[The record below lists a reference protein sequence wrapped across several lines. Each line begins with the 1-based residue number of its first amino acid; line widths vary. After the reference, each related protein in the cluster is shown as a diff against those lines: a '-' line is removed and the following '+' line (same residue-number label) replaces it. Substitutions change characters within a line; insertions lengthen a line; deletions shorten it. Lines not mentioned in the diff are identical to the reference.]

1 MISKKQP
8 NIQSFFKP
16 QKVENIQNITGS
28 VVSGSDTDIP
38 TSSTSHINRHDIF
51 NYVKKVLTQ
60 NEIHDI

>member
-8 NIQSFFKP
+8 NIQSFLKP
-16 QKVENIQNITGS
+16 QKFDNIQNNTGS
-28 VVSGSDTDIP
+28 VVSGLDIGIP

-51 NYVKKVLTQ
+51 NYVKRVLTQ